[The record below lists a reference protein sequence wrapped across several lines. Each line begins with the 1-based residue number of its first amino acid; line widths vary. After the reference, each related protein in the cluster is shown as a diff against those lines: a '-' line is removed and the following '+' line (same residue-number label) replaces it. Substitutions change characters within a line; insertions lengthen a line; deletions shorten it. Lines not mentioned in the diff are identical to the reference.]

1 MVDIVTMKLKVS
13 FVFVAAVSFCISAAH
28 AHEAIFAW
36 TYTTD
41 LTPQG
46 HGEFEQWVTA
56 RWEKEHGNYS
66 VVDLREEFEY
76 GVTDNFQVALY
87 LNHHYVDANNDF
99 PAENPSHPGNRLP
112 GVFETDGEDV
122 HAGHDPA
129 IPFDSYHFE
138 SVSLELIY
146 RLLSP
151 YKDPF
156 GLALYFEPSVGD
168 QETELEWKILLQ
180 KNWLEDRLVWA
191 LNINYELE
199 FEKANGGGYERNGD
213 FEWFTGVSYR
223 FISNWSGGLEF
234 WNHHEFADATV
245 HEHSAY
251 FIGPTIH
258 YGGQRWWA
266 SLGFLHQLPIGQ
278 AISHDNEQFAAHN
291 GYIFGDEHEKY
302 YVRVRVG
309 INF

>member
-1 MVDIVTMKLKVS
+1 MRFG
-13 FVFVAAVSFCISAAH
+13 FVFAVALLFCLSMAR

-41 LTPQG
+41 LTPKG

-56 RWEKEHGNYS
+56 RWKKEHGNYS

-87 LNHHYVDANNDF
+87 LNHGYVSASNSV
-99 PAENPSHPGNRLP
+99 PAENPANPGSRLP
-112 GVFETDGEDV
+112 GAFETGGEDV
-122 HAGHDPA
+122 HAGQNPA
-129 IPFDSYHFE
+129 MPFDSYHFE

-151 YKDPF
+151 YKAPI
-156 GLALYFEPSVGD
+156 GLALYFEPTVGG

-180 KNWLEDRLVWA
+180 KNWIEDRLVWA

-199 FEKANGGGYERNGD
+199 FEKADGGGYERDGV
-213 FEWFTGVSYR
+213 FEWFTGVTYR
-223 FISNWSGGLEF
+223 FVRNWSGGLEF
-234 WNHHEFADATV
+234 WNHYEFADATV
-245 HEHSAY
+245 LEHVAY

-258 YGGQRWWA
+258 YGGERWWA
-266 SLGFLHQLPIGQ
+266 SLGFLRQLPIGQ
-278 AISHDNEQFAAHN
+278 AISRDNEQFAAHD
-291 GYIFGDEHEKY
+291 GYIFGEEHEKY
-302 YVRVRVG
+302 YARLKVG

>member
-1 MVDIVTMKLKVS
+1 ML
-13 FVFVAAVSFCISAAH
+13 CISAMNIRLTFAAALVCCASVAH
-28 AHEAIFAW
+28 AHEAIFSW

-56 RWEKEHGNYS
+56 RWEKAHGTYQ
-66 VVDLREEFEY
+66 VFDFREEFEY
-76 GVTDNFQVALY
+76 GVTDNFQLALY
-87 LNHHYVDANNDF
+87 LNHHYVDASNDIPVAD
-99 PAENPSHPGNRLP
+99 PAHPKKLLP
-112 GVFETDGEDV
+112 GRFETGGEDV

-129 IPFDSYHFE
+129 TPFQSYHFS
-138 SVSLELIY
+138 SVSLEGIY

-151 YKDPF
+151 YKDPL

-168 QETELEWKILLQ
+168 QETELEWKVILQ

-191 LNINYELE
+191 LNVNYELE
-199 FEKANGGGYERNGD
+199 YEKAEDGYERD
-213 FEWFTGVSYR
+213 SMFEWFTGLSYR
-223 FISNWSGGLEF
+223 FVRNWSAGLEF

-251 FIGPTIH
+251 FVGPTIH
-258 YGGQRWWA
+258 YGGERWWA
-266 SLGFLHQLPIGQ
+266 TLGFLHQLPIGEAFSQ
-278 AISHDNEQFAAHN
+278 DNKQFAVHD

-302 YVRVRVG
+302 YLRLRFG